1 MHFTPPMTDKMTDKI
16 YLDEAIDDLQTVLDF
31 VRWSVSRFN
40 DANLFFGHGT
50 DNAWDEAVSLV
61 FQALHLPHTLLE
73 QTGEG
78 LFAAKLTRSERN
90 KVTDLVLT
98 RVQTRMPLPYI
109 TNEAWF
115 CGLPFYV
122 DERVLIPRSP
132 FSELIQQKFAPYL
145 PHTPTRILDMCT
157 GGACIAIA
165 LAYAFEDAQ
174 VDAVD
179 ISEDALA
186 VADLNIQEHQLS
198 HRVFPL
204 HSDLFTTLVGQQYD
218 LIVSNPPYVDAEDM
232 SDLPDEFQHE
242 PELALA
248 AGEDGLD
255 LVETILKEA
264 GAHLTDGGM
273 LFVEVGN
280 SEVHM
285 EQRFPGLQIEWL
297 EFALGGSGVFAVSKQ
312 ELLRYW

>member
-1 MHFTPPMTDKMTDKI
+1 MTDKI
-16 YLDEAIDDLQTVLDF
+16 YLDEAINDLHSILDM

-40 DANLFFGHGT
+40 DAQLYFGHGT

-61 FQALHLPHTLLE
+61 LYGLHLPQDMAA

-78 LFAAKLTRSERN
+78 LFNARLTRSEREM
-90 KVTDLVLT
+90 VAELVLK
-98 RVQTRMPLPYI
+98 RVQTRLPLPYI

-132 FSELIQQKFAPYL
+132 FAELIETRFAPFVEQ
-145 PHTPTRILDMCT
+145 TPSTILDMCT
-157 GGACIAIA
+157 GGGCIAIA
-165 LAYAFEDAQ
+165 LAHQFELAH
-174 VDAVD
+174 VDAGD
-179 ISEDALA
+179 ISSDALA
-186 VADLNIQEHQLS
+186 VADMNIQEHQLTD
-198 HRVFPL
+198 RVYPIA
-204 HSDLFTTLVGQQYD
+204 SDLFTSLQGQKYD

-232 SDLPDEFQHE
+232 ADLPAEYQHE

-248 AGEDGLD
+248 SGNDGLD
-255 LVETILKEA
+255 LVEIMLKQA
-264 GAHLTDGGM
+264 VDYMTQDAW

-285 EQRFPGLQIEWL
+285 QHRFPGLEVHWL
-297 EFALGGSGVFAVSKQ
+297 TFENGGHGIFAVSRQ
-312 ELLRYW
+312 VLAQYWNTED